1 MTNGE
6 IPAMIIMDSIVRL
19 IPGALNNLRSVL
31 NDTFSHDLLDHPHY
45 TSPREYKE
53 NMFQIYY

>member
-19 IPGALNNLRSVL
+19 IPGALNNL
-31 NDTFSHDLLDHPHY
+31 TFSF
-45 TSPREYKE
+45 E
-53 NMFQIYY
+53 